1 MEIWKDIQG
10 YEGRYQISNYGR
22 VKSLNYHRE
31 RREVILMLK
40 KTRTGYLV
48 IGLRD
53 GVKKKFFSVH
63 KLVAMAFIPPYN
75 GEQVNHIDADKT
87 NNHVENLEWCTAKE
101 NTLHAIKLGLFDG
114 SSRKLAE
121 ANMARRKAVRLT
133 NIDTGEV
140 REFASTREA
149 ARVMNLNRWQLIALL
164 KGNGNRIARYTA
176 CYC

>member
-75 GEQVNHIDADKT
+75 GEQVNHIDAT
-87 NNHVENLEWCTAKE
+87 RLIT
-101 NTLHAIKLGLFDG
+101 TLKILNG
-114 SSRKLAE
+114 
-121 ANMARRKAVRLT
+121 VRL
-133 NIDTGEV
+133 
-140 REFASTREA
+140 RKTRF
-149 ARVMNLNRWQLIALL
+149 MLL
-164 KGNGNRIARYTA
+164 S
-176 CYC
+176 